1 MIKTFLFPCH
11 SSIFG
16 VENKN
21 RNNGDLTIFIFA
33 QVELLLYPL
42 FLEYLH
48 KKLTLVIHNHT
59 MVVLSKV
66 SGDR

>member
-16 VENKN
+16 VETKN

-48 KKLTLVIHNHT
+48 KKLALVIHNHT